1 MYEDFLPRSAAGIFA
16 SNLDGPATT
25 VGADGGPELDLDWIA
40 GVIGA
45 SVHDPVD
52 LYAAQRRASLDALA
66 ATLGRDPASLQPP
79 TGHLE
84 ETA

>member
-1 MYEDFLPRSAAGIFA
+1 
-16 SNLDGPATT
+16 
-25 VGADGGPELDLDWIA
+25 
-40 GVIGA
+40 
-45 SVHDPVD
+45 VHDPVD